1 MNYVK
6 TDGRIWYKQT
16 VSGLIL
22 AMTIVGKSTIL
33 SGGAVLIY
41 VAILLGIKAGI
52 VLALKAILIPLGF
65 IFLLIL
71 VMGLVVM
78 IDDWATGKDC

>member
-16 VSGLIL
+16 VSGLML
-22 AMTIVGKSTIL
+22 AMAIVGKSTIL

>member
-1 MNYVK
+1 MKYVK
-6 TDGRIWYKQT
+6 TDGRIWYKQM
-16 VSGLIL
+16 VSGLML
-22 AMTIVGKSTIL
+22 AMAIVGKSTIL

>member
-1 MNYVK
+1 MKYVK
-6 TDGRIWYKQT
+6 TDGRIWYKQM
-16 VSGLIL
+16 VSGFML
-22 AMTIVGKSTIL
+22 AMSIVGKSAVL
-33 SGGAVLIY
+33 SGGVVLIY

-52 VLALKAILIPLGF
+52 ILALKAILIPLGF

-78 IDDWATGKDC
+78 IDDWATEKDC